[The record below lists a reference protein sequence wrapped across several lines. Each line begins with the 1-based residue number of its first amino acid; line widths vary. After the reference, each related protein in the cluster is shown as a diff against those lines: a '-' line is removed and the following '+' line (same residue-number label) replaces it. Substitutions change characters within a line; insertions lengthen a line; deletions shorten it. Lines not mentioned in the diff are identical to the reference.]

1 MDGEE
6 VVEAVTVE
14 SALFSSDVEEEV
26 QATNSLINKGV
37 ATAKPVFRKNSL
49 RLTFMMEDFKGFK

>member
-26 QATNSLINKGV
+26 QAANLLINKGV
-37 ATAKPVFRKNSL
+37 ATAKLVFRKNSL